1 MSAPETG
8 RSRSLAAEQASTTDG
23 VSTLGMTVALVLSG
37 ALSRELS
44 KKAKAD
50 IRIVSVT
57 MGVLYSY
64 LLANYGLETSLG
76 MQITEIVPTF
86 SELAA
91 ASFLA
96 TTAMGIEY
104 RK

>member
-1 MSAPETG
+1 MSAPENTPW
-8 RSRSLAAEQASTTDG
+8 RAEQDTQTDYTDG

-50 IRIVSVT
+50 IRIVSVV
-57 MGVLYSY
+57 MGILYSY
-64 LLANYGLETSLG
+64 LLANYNLETSLDI
-76 MQITEIVPTF
+76 QIAEIVPSF

-91 ASFLA
+91 ASFLS
-96 TTAMGIEY
+96 TTAMGLEY